1 MPRRRKQGDFMTE
14 YCSWRRAFL
23 YSGLFHLAVAICFGL
38 GFNGNII
45 HQPEAEY
52 VIDLDMTDLVQGSG
66 QAGGGTPQQAES
78 RPETETPL
86 EPAALSP
93 ENIAV
98 PVSAPVASPAAA
110 ARTRMAGSSGAGT
123 AAGDGDGAGD
133 GRGHGEGSGYG
144 GGTGSSGVA
153 GTGSGAFDFN
163 GFANA
168 VDANKQYPYMAVKR
182 NIQGTVTV
190 AVKLDADG
198 NLVSASTVGSAARML
213 EQAALQAI
221 SAVCPYPNALK
232 APVSFTTTVH
242 FVLK

>member
-1 MPRRRKQGDFMTE
+1 MTE
-14 YCSWRRAFL
+14 HCSWRRAFL
-23 YSGLFHLAVAICFGL
+23 CSGLFHLVVAICFGL
-38 GFNGNII
+38 LFNGDII
-45 HQPEAEY
+45 DRPEAEY
-52 VIDLDMTDLVQGSG
+52 VIDLDMVDYQQGSG
-66 QAGGGTPQQAES
+66 QAGGGTPQPAEAP
-78 RPETETPL
+78 PETETPP

-93 ENIAV
+93 DNIAV
-98 PVSAPVASPAAA
+98 PVSAPVSSPAAT
-110 ARTRMAGSSGAGT
+110 ARTSLASSGAGS
-123 AAGDGDGAGD
+123 GAGQGAGTGE

-144 GGTGSSGVA
+144 RGRGSSGVA

-182 NIQGTVTV
+182 NIQGSVTV
-190 AVKLDADG
+190 AVKLDANG

-221 SAVCPYPNALK
+221 SAVCPYPNALN